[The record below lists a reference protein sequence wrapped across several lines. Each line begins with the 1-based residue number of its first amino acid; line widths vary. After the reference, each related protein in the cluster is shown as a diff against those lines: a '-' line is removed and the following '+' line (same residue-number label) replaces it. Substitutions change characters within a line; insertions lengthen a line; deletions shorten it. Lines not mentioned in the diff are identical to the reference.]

1 MSVHGTAHWGNRAD
15 LKAAGLTGRK
25 SGLMIGW
32 WVDGKN
38 PDDPV
43 RYDGDLHQLIVGGV
57 GGGKFTTAIAPM
69 LFGSGLEQD
78 TVVVIDPKG
87 EIAQAT
93 GTFFQEAFAEK
104 PSVFVLDPWDEA
116 GTGATSVLNFV
127 SLLDESNPNSV
138 DDARALA
145 DAMILSSGAE
155 NTHWDNAARNFLASV
170 LLYVALDPAEE
181 GQRDLIRVRE
191 IVTLPFAM
199 PNAYQGPRQD
209 TLSELLFA
217 NLDSTLAGGAVRRGF
232 RALLNREE
240 RELSGIISSVE
251 RDTAWIDSPQMA
263 RVLRGDSLDMKAAA
277 LDGGKYYIVIP
288 PDFFMT
294 HRYWLRLCVTAF
306 AKAFRRYRP
315 NTPRGASR
323 RWRHIVIDEFANL
336 GEMNFILTD
345 IAVSRGYDVKYHLVI
360 QDLGQLARVY
370 QQGWESFINN
380 SFQRFFAVSD
390 LFTANYV
397 SGLLG
402 VTTVEGTSSSE
413 GESGS
418 DGSSHTETDG
428 YSEGA
433 NVATGMGHN
442 SESFG
447 KSTSVARGWT
457 QSKGWSRGQTF
468 TQVQRPLRT
477 PDEVRRLDDGLQYV
491 LIRGQLPTILWRPVY
506 WELFPSLPDFTLKE
520 VMETIGRQ
528 PVNALEYAKFT
539 RWRSQPLIAESNR
552 PLRLLGAPTNAVTG
566 AFSSSRFWLVPYV
579 ALTAMI
585 LLSWLWPN
593 GTR

>member
-1 MSVHGTAHWGNRAD
+1 MSVHGTAHWGERAEVTQ
-15 LKAAGLTGRK
+15 AGFLGRT

-32 WVDGKN
+32 WQ
-38 PDDPV
+38 DDRGPPGPF
-43 RYDGDLHQLIVGGV
+43 RYEGDLHQLIVAGV

-69 LFGSGLEQD
+69 LLGSDLEHV

-93 GTFFQEAFAEK
+93 GPFFQEAFADK
-104 PSVFVLDPWDEA
+104 PSVFILDPWDEA
-116 GTGATSVLNFV
+116 GTGSTSALNFV
-127 SLLDESNPNSV
+127 ALLDESNPNNV

-170 LLYVALDPAEE
+170 LLYVALDPKEN

-199 PNAYQGPRQD
+199 PKAYQGKKQD

-217 NLDSTLAGGAVRRGF
+217 NLDSPLAGGAVKRGF
-232 RALLNREE
+232 RALLNRED

-263 RVLRGDSLDMKAAA
+263 KVLRGDSLDMKAAA
-277 LDGGKYYIVIP
+277 LNGGKYYIVIP

-315 NTPRGASR
+315 NTPRGAPR
-323 RWRHIVIDEFANL
+323 HWRHIVIDEFANL
-336 GEMNFILTD
+336 GEMNFVLTD
-345 IAVSRGYDVKYHLVI
+345 MAVSRGYDVKYHLAV
-360 QDLGQLARVY
+360 QDLGQLSRVY
-370 QQGWESFINN
+370 QQGWETFINN
-380 SFQRFFAVSD
+380 TFQRFFAVSD
-390 LFTANYV
+390 LYTTNYI
-397 SGLLG
+397 SGLIG
-402 VTTVEGTSSSE
+402 VTTVEGISTSD

-433 NVATGMGHN
+433 TVPTGTGHN
-442 SESFG
+442 SQSFG
-447 KSTSVARGWT
+447 KSTSVAKGWT
-457 QSKGWSRGQTF
+457 ELKGLVARANVYASPALLANAGRSAASR
-468 TQVQRPLRT
+468 
-477 PDEVRRLDDGLQYV
+477 
-491 LIRGQLPTILWRPVY
+491 
-506 WELFPSLPDFTLKE
+506 S
-520 VMETIGRQ
+520 
-528 PVNALEYAKFT
+528 
-539 RWRSQPLIAESNR
+539 
-552 PLRLLGAPTNAVTG
+552 
-566 AFSSSRFWLVPYV
+566 
-579 ALTAMI
+579 
-585 LLSWLWPN
+585 
-593 GTR
+593 